1 VLKLAQEVALSR
13 TPGVDDPSHPLVQ
26 ASVRTLILTE
36 DFFVMQRV
44 QRAAR
49 ELLERYDDGAL
60 AAMIAAKRLHDY
72 TEALRLRNVRS
83 IDHPGTTGWIMHQ
96 HAKNRARSAA
106 TGGTEALLASA
117 ALAELTLAG
126 GR

>member
-1 VLKLAQEVALSR
+1 
-13 TPGVDDPSHPLVQ
+13 
-26 ASVRTLILTE
+26 
-36 DFFVMQRV
+36 V